1 MPPGTGR
8 PGESHKSI
16 SRLRDEVKRAL
27 RIALAHAPPAPSAAL
42 LGTARSW
49 RGILSFTHLARE
61 GRMTVTIG
69 RRELLAALG
78 GAAVAWPLAAGA
90 QQTRAADASPRIA
103 FLTLGLQENYP
114 AFVDGLRRLGYAQGR
129 NLDIDYRYGPVE
141 KLEPLARE
149 LIALKPDIL
158 VASAP
163 SAAIA
168 FKGAAPTLPIVCLGL
183 TDAGIPHLFASY
195 ARPGGNVTGMAQSV
209 EGVTGKLV
217 DVALEVIPGARRI
230 GFLSN
235 PEGASMRLFVQSVD
249 AAARARGMSMLTEEA
264 TTGRELASAFGRFG
278 KQGVQVAIV
287 PVNGLFFSQ
296 STQIAQLAL
305 AARLPTVAADRP
317 YVEAGLLASYGI
329 DQRESYRRGASY
341 VDRIL
346 KGAKAGDLPIEFP
359 TRIELTI
366 NLKTAKALGLDL
378 PPTLVTRADEVIE

>member
-1 MPPGTGR
+1 MA
-8 PGESHKSI
+8 SHIERRKF
-16 SRLRDEVKRAL
+16 
-27 RIALAHAPPAPSAAL
+27 LA
-42 LGTARSW
+42 T
-49 RGILSFTHLARE
+49 
-61 GRMTVTIG
+61 
-69 RRELLAALG
+69 LG
-78 GAAVAWPLAAGA
+78 GAVAAWPLAARA

-114 AFVDGLRRLGYAQGR
+114 AFIDGLRRLGYAQGH

-168 FKGAAPTLPIVCLGL
+168 FKRVAPTLPIVCLGL

-209 EGVTGKLV
+209 EGVSGKLV

-249 AAARARGMSMLTEEA
+249 VAARARGMAVLTEEA
-264 TTGRELASAFGRFG
+264 TTGGELASAFGRFG
-278 KQGVQVAIV
+278 KQGVQAAIV

-305 AARLPTVAADRP
+305 AARLPTVAADRQ
-317 YVEAGLLASYGI
+317 YVDAGLLASYGI

-346 KGAKAGDLPIEFP
+346 KGAKPSDLPIEFP

-378 PPTLVTRADEVIE
+378 PPSLVTRADEVIE

>member
-1 MPPGTGR
+1 MM
-8 PGESHKSI
+8 
-16 SRLRDEVKRAL
+16 KR
-27 RIALAHAPPAPSAAL
+27 RQFIAL
-42 LGTARSW
+42 
-49 RGILSFTHLARE
+49 
-61 GRMTVTIG
+61 
-69 RRELLAALG
+69 LG
-78 GAAVAWPLAAGA
+78 GAAAWPLAARA
-90 QQTRAADASPRIA
+90 QHTRAAGASPRIA

-217 DVALEVIPGARRI
+217 DVALEVIPSARRI

-235 PEGASMRLFVQSVD
+235 PKGASMRFFVQSVNV
-249 AAARARGMSMLTEEA
+249 AARARGMAVLTEEA
-264 TTGRELASAFGRFG
+264 TTGEELAFAFGRFG
-278 KQGVQVAIV
+278 KRGVQAAIV
-287 PVNGLFFSQ
+287 PVNVLFFSQ

-305 AARLPTVAADRP
+305 AARLPTVAADRT

-346 KGAKAGDLPIEFP
+346 KGAKPGDLPIEFP

-378 PPTLVTRADEVIE
+378 PPSLITRADEVIE

>member
-1 MPPGTGR
+1 
-8 PGESHKSI
+8 
-16 SRLRDEVKRAL
+16 
-27 RIALAHAPPAPSAAL
+27 
-42 LGTARSW
+42 
-49 RGILSFTHLARE
+49 
-61 GRMTVTIG
+61 MTT
-69 RRELLAALG
+69 RRKFITLLG
-78 GAAVAWPLAAGA
+78 GAAAWPFAARAQQAGAAGA
-90 QQTRAADASPRIA
+90 RPRIA
-103 FLTLGLQENYP
+103 FLALSLPENYP

-141 KLEPLARE
+141 QLEPLARE

-158 VASAP
+158 VADSP
-163 SAAIA
+163 SPTIA
-168 FKGAAPTLPIVCLGL
+168 FNSVAPTMPIVCLAL
-183 TDAGIPHLFASY
+183 TDAGIPDLFASY

-209 EGVTGKLV
+209 EGITGKLV
-217 DVALEVIPGARRI
+217 DVAVEVIPGARRI

-235 PEGASMRLFVQSVD
+235 PRGASMRLFAENVHT
-249 AAARARGMSMLTEEA
+249 AARARDITIFVEEA
-264 TTGRELASAFGRFG
+264 SSSGALAPAFDRFAER
-278 KQGVQVAIV
+278 GVQAAIV